1 MEMYIQPCEKIDSI
15 VYVQQYNYV
24 DSERIM
30 VDRRKHMIV
39 VLKHTF
45 RVEVNGQV
53 QGSMGQD
60 EST

>member
-1 MEMYIQPCEKIDSI
+1 
-15 VYVQQYNYV
+15 
-24 DSERIM
+24 M

-39 VLKHTF
+39 VLEHTL